1 MDFSVSCTPL
11 IVKLVCCLICATVKI
26 IFQVITVSFDD
37 VSFKLCVIQVD
48 GENHKSVVI
57 RGSSWGSEVQ
67 LFAFMVITL
76 LTSDF
81 CFVFQCYEVVSEV
94 LYFA

>member
-57 RGSSWGSEVQ
+57 RGSSWGSEMLGEQTPWQIMDESRSSKDIASKVLLI
-67 LFAFMVITL
+67 LFWIV
-76 LTSDF
+76 
-81 CFVFQCYEVVSEV
+81 
-94 LYFA
+94 